1 MEQMKTEEERLY
13 DDIMQN
19 KEARGINISDL
30 GEDMAVGEQVIGRY
44 WKPRFLIDHR
54 NRTAVE
60 FMSLSETLQTVG
72 HDDIM
77 WETLASADERA
88 LSRAQNLSFHFP
100 SDVYTYKDGVAKVKW
115 QLSPDGMYYMD
126 DDGFGMTP
134 DQEYNIYGFI
144 DRRGRVLSMFRH
156 LSRHELDEKLD
167 EMQREAQSKILV
179 S

>member
-1 MEQMKTEEERLY
+1 MKTDEERLY
-13 DDIMQN
+13 DDIMSN
-19 KEARGINISDL
+19 HTTLGIHISDH
-30 GEDMAVGEQVIGRY
+30 GDDMAVGEQMIGRY

-60 FMSLSETLQTVG
+60 FISLNETLQTVS

-77 WETLASADERA
+77 WETLASASKAA
-88 LSRAQNLSFHFP
+88 LSRAEDLSFHFP
-100 SDVYTYKDGVAKVKW
+100 SFIYGYKNGVAKVQW
-115 QLSPDGMYYMD
+115 QINPDGMYYMD

-134 DQEYNIYGFI
+134 DEEYNIYGFI
-144 DRRGRVLSMFRH
+144 DRRGRVLSKFRH

-167 EMQREAQSKILV
+167 EMRREAQSKVPV